1 MINEELE
8 VWDEE
13 LPPDDYLGVDDPLDL
28 VRAFI
33 DCTLAKSFFC
43 DSQQEPAA
51 PAKVAKP
58 LTNGRLCFVIT
69 KNKSSSWAEDL
80 SDFTSLA
87 ELNRVYN

>member
-1 MINEELE
+1 MRNAELE

-51 PAKVAKP
+51 PAKVARSP
-58 LTNGRLCFVIT
+58 HGRLCFVIT

-80 SDFTSLA
+80 ADFTSLA